1 MQVLVTGISGF
12 SGSYVAR
19 ALAASG
25 HAVTGLYRRESPFL
39 AQARAQPGISLV
51 QAGLDNVAGLAG
63 PFEAIVHTAA
73 TSPQPGVTDAIIMRD
88 NLEGTTTLL
97 AAARRWRTERFI
109 FFSSLSLYSDLA
121 GPTLEENTA
130 IVNPDV
136 YGISKQRCE
145 LLLAESGIPGLSFRL
160 PGVLGPGA
168 HRNWLSG
175 VAAKLRA
182 GGPVEAFHLDAPF
195 NNAAHI
201 NDIAKLVTTLLD
213 RSWMGFHA
221 VVLGAR
227 GTITV
232 RGAIERLSRALGV
245 PARII
250 ACAPKK
256 PHFLLSCE
264 RAITRW
270 GYDPMEIGAMIDR
283 YGLESRRPE
292 VR

>member
-73 TSPQPGVTDAIIMRD
+73 TSLQPGVTDAMIIRD
-88 NLEGTTTLL
+88 NLDGTTALL
-97 AAARRWRTERFI
+97 DAASRWNVQRFV
-109 FFSSLSLYSDLA
+109 FFSSLSLYGDVTVPL
-121 GPTLEENTA
+121 LDENTP

-136 YGISKQRCE
+136 YGVTKHRCE
-145 LLLAESGIPGLSFRL
+145 ALVTESSIPALSLRL

-175 VAAKLRA
+175 VAAKLKA
-182 GGPVEAFHLDAPF
+182 GAPVPAFNLDGPF

-201 NDIAKLVTTLLD
+201 DDIAGLVTRTLTKHWTGHD
-213 RSWMGFHA
+213 A

-232 RGAIERLSRALGV
+232 RAAIEQLAGALGV
-245 PARII
+245 PANII
-250 ACAPKK
+250 EGPPKK
-256 PHFLLSCE
+256 PTFLLSSD
-264 RAITRW
+264 RATQRW
-270 GYDPMEIGAMIDR
+270 GYDPMEIGEVVER
-283 YGLESRRPE
+283 YGQEIRD
-292 VR
+292 V